1 MIQTDAAIN
10 PGNSGGPLLNSSG
23 QVIGVN
29 TAVSSEGQNI
39 GFAIPINVVK
49 EAIDNFNNTGQFSRP
64 YLGVKY
70 RVIDQKTAI
79 LNDVP
84 QGSYVQE
91 VVAGSPAEKAGIK
104 AGDII
109 TDPKDISKAVSSHKV
124 GDKMDIKI
132 WRDGENKTLSVQLSE
147 AK

>member
-1 MIQTDAAIN
+1 
-10 PGNSGGPLLNSSG
+10 
-23 QVIGVN
+23 
-29 TAVSSEGQNI
+29 VSSEGQNI